1 MHNCLSNSFLK
12 MSSDCCCPICLE
24 DIGKGGY
31 IAPDCGHKFHT
42 KCLEQSL
49 RHLGPKC
56 PCCRGTVES
65 STAEVAE
72 VLSVDSILRII
83 DSDVLRKARFVENYY
98 GSWRSASAQA
108 NANMYMRQDVFEFL
122 YRGFAYQFAS
132 RVAQQWKFTNEE
144 SKLLFRDLVLTKVEA
159 RMDKV
164 WEEEKK
170 TKMAE
175 ARMAKMA
182 LKRNAAN
189 AAEEKA

>member
-1 MHNCLSNSFLK
+1 
-12 MSSDCCCPICLE
+12 MSSDCCCCPICLE

-31 IAPDCGHKFHT
+31 IAPECGHKFHT

-65 STAEVAE
+65 SGEIAQS
-72 VLSVDSILRII
+72 LSVDSILRIV
-83 DSDVLRKARFVENYY
+83 DSDVLRKARFVDNYY

-108 NANMYMRQDVFEFL
+108 NANIYMRKDAFEFL
-122 YRGFAYQFAS
+122 YRAISYELAT

-164 WEEEKK
+164 WDEEKK

-175 ARMAKMA
+175 ARMAK
-182 LKRNAAN
+182 KRN